1 MHRTASEHR
10 PPPRTTEG
18 ASEHDQV
25 QLTELLNETRILLP
39 GTEVFLGFLTTLPF
53 TSHFAQLDGPR
64 RWVYVATF
72 FSTVLALVLFVVPA
86 SYHRLARPIRHKE
99 RFKTFANR
107 FLVAGLV
114 PMSIAIVLATY
125 LVSFVALNGAA
136 PWLAGAIAVLILAV
150 WWAAPIVRMHDSFA
164 KERRIAPAPPEAEE
178 RSRTARR
185 DDRAQRMRA
194 ASSP

>member
-1 MHRTASEHR
+1 MHRAASEH
-10 PPPRTTEG
+10 PSPRHTREE
-18 ASEHDQV
+18 ASEHEKV

-53 TSHFAQLDGPR
+53 TSHFAQLDEPR

-114 PMSIAIVLATY
+114 PMSLAIVLATY
-125 LVSFVALNGAA
+125 LVSYVALNGAA
-136 PWLAGAIAVLILAV
+136 PWLAGAIAVLIVVV
-150 WWAAPIVRMHDSFA
+150 WWAAPLVRMHDSFV
-164 KERRIAPAPPEAEE
+164 KERRIAPAPLEE
-178 RSRTARR
+178 RSRTGRR
-185 DDRAQRMRA
+185 NDRGRKMRA